1 MVKIEKIKGSKINS
15 DINLRN
21 IDSEEPDDHMD
32 KKNKKIKL
40 HDTLQDKSSS
50 KMYISQNNCEDRNM
64 DNRNETTI
72 ETKMKDKSNIRL
84 DIILQKNKSKNNNE
98 LCNSHEIK
106 RKSKLQSYDN
116 EQNELGD
123 TDHPFLLAAFNRAFY
138 KNLPNNK
145 NSNEDLICNNKENNA
160 KIITIKPEMCRYESQ
175 SDLLNLS
182 IFDEESIL
190 KQIENNEKK
199 GNYLLNYSDINNISF
214 IMDESILLNNTYTIE
229 NFPEIENTINKL
241 ENIQQT
247 EDKLEEEQNTEN
259 IKDDNNLDRDYE
271 PSEDSTSDTD
281 YESNDGELSNEHINE
296 NETNTSNNL
305 RRSTLLNLSS
315 TANAPG
321 TSGCD
326 DAQLTI
332 DNSCSGIKKYYCLFC
347 KLPKSKIA
355 RHLENVHRN
364 EEDVKKFA
372 QLPKGCLERK
382 RIIETIRRQGEFQ
395 LNTDKMLNDGKLHVV
410 RRPNIKF
417 NKKAS
422 EYGVCIKCYGFFSK
436 NTLRNHTRKC
446 VNLKYPKNRTITV
459 LGRTILG
466 RINEIVSQT
475 LKKMIF
481 PVLRE
486 DSITRL
492 IRYDELI
499 IRYGNKLCMKYKPQ
513 HQHDM
518 VRNRLR
524 TLGRSLQ
531 ALKNINNEITDFASL
546 YQPKYYDDCIK
557 AVYQVARYNPETQ
570 KFGAASTAFQLETRA
585 HITRQKVE
593 IAPSINDIKKL
604 YNYVNTKRCEAY
616 KILKEKFSYNVWQ
629 ALGECTLI
637 SMQIYNR
644 KRAGEIQRILLEDF
658 YTYEDLNEQSD
669 PDLFKSLSAK
679 EIARFNKQRFK
690 FLRACDQMRKFA
702 YECGADHPERLRGTL
717 LRKHIATNCHK
728 LKLTEHEVYELA
740 NFMGHQENIYKKY
753 YRLPQKEAD
762 ILNISKY
769 LEAALGTNNSN
780 SDIDSSDIDDSNTHD
795 HDNDSIS
802 YNNSDIS
809 LNDTNADDDLANN
822 NLDNNNTQ
830 ESSYLL
836 INNNL
841 APKRKKSQ
849 RLCNTNETVQCESAS
864 ITRSWDSAKKYKGSS
879 QISNLSSYS
888 SSLQVDHLKRLTRE
902 IVTIKYDMRQAL
914 SLLDILV
921 ERTNKS
927 TEYANTKFS
936 FGDAENRFPLQTVA
950 QLAEVEEILKVSD

>member
-1 MVKIEKIKGSKINS
+1 MRNDSIMFPYIPDIENQFPVKLSIE
-15 DINLRN
+15 DILAIQNL
-21 IDSEEPDDHMD
+21 
-32 KKNKKIKL
+32 
-40 HDTLQDKSSS
+40 
-50 KMYISQNNCEDRNM
+50 
-64 DNRNETTI
+64 
-72 ETKMKDKSNIRL
+72 
-84 DIILQKNKSKNNNE
+84 
-98 LCNSHEIK
+98 
-106 RKSKLQSYDN
+106 
-116 EQNELGD
+116 
-123 TDHPFLLAAFNRAFY
+123 
-138 KNLPNNK
+138 
-145 NSNEDLICNNKENNA
+145 
-160 KIITIKPEMCRYESQ
+160 YESQ

-190 KQIENNEKK
+190 KQIKNNEKK
-199 GNYLLNYSDINNISF
+199 GNYLLNYNDINNISF
-214 IMDESILLNNTYTIE
+214 IMDESMLLNNTYAIE

-241 ENIQQT
+241 ENIKQT

-271 PSEDSTSDTD
+271 PSEDSTSDID
-281 YESNDGELSNEHINE
+281 YESNDGELSNELINE

-332 DNSCSGIKKYYCLFC
+332 DNSCSGIKKCYCLFC

-355 RHLENVHRN
+355 RHLENVHCN

-410 RRPNIKF
+410 RQPNIKF

-466 RINEIVSQT
+466 RINEIASQT

-513 HQHDM
+513 HQHYM

-524 TLGRSLQ
+524 TLGRFLQ

-557 AVYQVARYNPETQ
+557 AVYQVARYNLETQ
-570 KFGAASTAFQLETRA
+570 KFGAASTAFQLGTLLKEVGELWRSQCIKNHDSIKKILVEDFLSLRKEDFGHSVNKTVMETRA

-629 ALGECTLI
+629 VLGECTLI

-669 PDLFKSLSAK
+669 PDLFKSLSDSAK

-728 LKLTEHEVYELA
+728 LKLTEYEVYELA
-740 NFMGHQENIYKKY
+740 NFMGHQENIHKKY

-795 HDNDSIS
+795 HDKDSIS

-841 APKRKKSQ
+841 APKRKK
-849 RLCNTNETVQCESAS
+849 NQCDDA
-864 ITRSWDSAKKYKGSS
+864 TR
-879 QISNLSSYS
+879 
-888 SSLQVDHLKRLTRE
+888 
-902 IVTIKYDMRQAL
+902 
-914 SLLDILV
+914 DI
-921 ERTNKS
+921 
-927 TEYANTKFS
+927 
-936 FGDAENRFPLQTVA
+936 Q
-950 QLAEVEEILKVSD
+950 

>member
-1 MVKIEKIKGSKINS
+1 MVKIEKIKGSKINL

-21 IDSEEPDDHMD
+21 NDSEEPDDHMD

-50 KMYISQNNCEDRNM
+50 KMYVSQNNCEDRNM

-84 DIILQKNKSKNNNE
+84 DIILQKNESKNNNE

-160 KIITIKPEMCRYESQ
+160 KIITIKPEMCSYIINMYIIFDYRYESQ

-229 NFPEIENTINKL
+229 NFPEIENIINKL
-241 ENIQQT
+241 ENIKQT

-296 NETNTSNNL
+296 NETNISNNL

-395 LNTDKMLNDGKLHVV
+395 LNTDKMLNDGKLHGV

-466 RINEIVSQT
+466 RINEIASQT

-518 VRNRLR
+518 
-524 TLGRSLQ
+524 
-531 ALKNINNEITDFASL
+531 
-546 YQPKYYDDCIK
+546 PKYYDDCIK
-557 AVYQVARYNPETQ
+557 AVYRVARYNPETQ
-570 KFGAASTAFQLETRA
+570 KFGAASTAFQLGTLLKEVGELWRSQCIKNHDSIKKILVEDFLSLRKEDFGHSVNKTVMETRA

-604 YNYVNTKRCEAY
+604 YNYA
-616 KILKEKFSYNVWQ
+616 NVHPKNPYIF
-629 ALGECTLI
+629 GI
-637 SMQIYNR
+637 
-644 KRAGEIQRILLEDF
+644 AG
-658 YTYEDLNEQSD
+658 
-669 PDLFKSLSAK
+669 
-679 EIARFNKQRFK
+679 FNKQRFK

-728 LKLTEHEVYELA
+728 LKLTEHEIYELA
-740 NFMGHQENIYKKY
+740 NFMGHQENIHKKY

-830 ESSYLL
+830 GM
-836 INNNL
+836 
-841 APKRKKSQ
+841 K
-849 RLCNTNETVQCESAS
+849 
-864 ITRSWDSAKKYKGSS
+864 
-879 QISNLSSYS
+879 
-888 SSLQVDHLKRLTRE
+888 
-902 IVTIKYDMRQAL
+902 
-914 SLLDILV
+914 
-921 ERTNKS
+921 
-927 TEYANTKFS
+927 
-936 FGDAENRFPLQTVA
+936 
-950 QLAEVEEILKVSD
+950 